1 MKKLL
6 SIIFSIAIMSFI
18 ITACNSGDSSTNTTS
33 ANIITTL
40 TALTSPVARTEAA
53 DDLVPNT
60 AGYLQYRS
68 ENEPQLGIVE
78 TVAITL
84 GGDPS
89 AFHVNYR
96 DDIETQAGQ
105 IRNNIFY
112 IWQQNNQG
120 TRQNINN
127 IVLSSDD
134 IPAGITVNTNS
145 GYYDKFGAEWI
156 QIMQIVT
163 YPNTQPFTYNFNIG
177 VQIDGKDCGAIPCTV
192 KVIS

>member
-163 YPNTQPFTYNFNIG
+163 YPNTQPFTHNFNIG